1 MKIFYESSSK
11 VAQKKGGVPLST
23 SLFLLSGMRAEPPA
37 AILDHEVSLGTEGIH
52 SRAKDGKSL
61 GPSQVHIVSPGS
73 S

>member
-37 AILDHEVSLGTEGIH
+37 AILDHEVKTTHSDNGIE
-52 SRAKDGKSL
+52 S
-61 GPSQVHIVSPGS
+61 
-73 S
+73 